1 MKEEG
6 EVESNG
12 EALLE
17 VGKKEDN
24 GSVFGGVS
32 RLYTS
37 VMCVCAYSSVFLGK

>member
-17 VGKKEDN
+17 VGKKDN
-24 GSVFGGVS
+24 GSVCLV
-32 RLYTS
+32 
-37 VMCVCAYSSVFLGK
+37 V

>member
-12 EALLE
+12 ETLLE

-24 GSVFGGVS
+24 GSVCLV
-32 RLYTS
+32 
-37 VMCVCAYSSVFLGK
+37 V